1 MTKPWS
7 GIKPKRQ
14 ANAKANPT
22 MARRI
27 VIIGANASGVEAASA
42 ARKKDRTAEI
52 TLVTQEKN
60 AGYSRCGLPFVIGGQ
75 IANFKDLIV
84 YPPAYFQMLK
94 LNLRTETKATAIN
107 TKDKTVTIQIKEGT
121 TETLP
126 YDSLVIATGAD
137 SFMPPIKGKEKQ
149 GILSLR
155 GIEDGEK
162 IEAAVRAGA
171 KSAVI
176 MGAGLIG
183 LEVGV
188 GLIERGLKVAVVE
201 MLPQILPQLLDA
213 DMAKLVQQHLEE
225 KGMRIL
231 LGKGVEEFLGED
243 KVTAV
248 KAGDDVIEAD
258 LFISAFGVRAN
269 TKLAVEAGIPLGE
282 SKAIKTNGRM
292 ETDVKDVYAVGDC
305 AEAPNIV
312 THRPMCA
319 QLGTIAVRQGKVAG
333 ANAGG
338 DYSLFSGVLAS
349 AVTRLFEIEAGN
361 TGLTE
366 TAAQRNRIEVVT
378 GAISS
383 KTKADYFPGAKP
395 IKVKLVVE
403 KESQRI
409 IGAQVIG
416 GEEVT
421 QRINCLSF
429 AIQQGMTVRELAKAD
444 TAYAPPLCETWEP
457 MVLAAEMVL
466 MKLR

>member
-1 MTKPWS
+1 
-7 GIKPKRQ
+7 
-14 ANAKANPT
+14 
-22 MARRI
+22 
-27 VIIGANASGVEAASA
+27 VVGANAAGVEAASA

-52 TLVTQEKN
+52 TLLTLEKN

-75 IANFKDLIV
+75 IPNFRDLIV
-84 YPPAYFQMLK
+84 YPAAYFQMLK
-94 LNLRTETKATAIN
+94 LNLRTETKVTGVNI
-107 TKDKTVTIQIKEGT
+107 KDKTVAIVNKDGA
-121 TETLP
+121 TETLT

-137 SFMPPIKGKEKQ
+137 AFMPPIKGREKL

-155 GIEDGEK
+155 GLEDGER
-162 IEAAVRAGA
+162 IDAVVKAGA

-183 LEVGV
+183 LETGV
-188 GLIERGLKVAVVE
+188 ALIERGLRVTIVE
-201 MLPQILPQLLDA
+201 MLPQILPQMLDA
-213 DMAKLVQQHLEE
+213 DMAKSVQEHLES

-231 LGKGVEEFLGED
+231 TGKTVEEFLGEE
-243 KVTAV
+243 KVTAIM
-248 KAGDDVIEAD
+248 AGGERIDAD

-269 TKLAVEAGIPLGE
+269 TKLAVDAGIPLGE
-282 SKAIKTNGRM
+282 TRAIKTNARM

-305 AEAPNIV
+305 AESPSIITHKV
-312 THRPMCA
+312 TCA

-333 ANAGG
+333 ANAAG
-338 DYSLFSGVLAS
+338 DYALFTGVLVS
-349 AVTRLFEIEAGN
+349 AVTRLFDVEAGA

-366 TAAQRNRIEVVT
+366 AAAARNRMEVIT

-383 KTKADYFPGAKP
+383 KTKADYYPNAKP

-409 IGAQVIG
+409 VGAQIIG

-421 QRINCLSF
+421 QRINALSL
-429 AIQQGMTVRELAKAD
+429 AIQKQMTVRELAKAD

>member
-1 MTKPWS
+1 MV
-7 GIKPKRQ
+7 
-14 ANAKANPT
+14 
-22 MARRI
+22 RRVI
-27 VIIGANASGVEAASA
+27 VIGANAAGVEAASA

-52 TLVTQEKN
+52 TLLTQEKY

-75 IANFKDLIV
+75 IPKFTDLIV

-94 LNLRTETKATAIN
+94 LNLKNETKVTAIN
-107 TKDKTVTIQIKEGT
+107 TKEKTVTYVTKEGF
-121 TETLP
+121 TETAMF
-126 YDSLVIATGAD
+126 DSLVLATGAD
-137 SFMPPIKGKEKQ
+137 SFMPPIKGREKQ
-149 GILSLR
+149 GILNLR
-155 GIEDGEK
+155 GLEDGEK
-162 IEAAVRAGA
+162 IQVAVKSGA

-188 GLIERGLKVAVVE
+188 GLMEQGLKVIIVE

-213 DMAKLVQQHLEE
+213 DMAKLVQEHLEE

-231 LGKGVEEFLGED
+231 TSKGVEEFLGED
-243 KVTAV
+243 TV
-248 KAGDDVIEAD
+248 KAVMAGGEKIEAD

-282 SKAIKTNGRM
+282 TRAIKTNMRM

-305 AEAPNIV
+305 AESANII

-338 DYSLFSGVLAS
+338 DYSLFTGILAS

-366 TAAQRNRIEVVT
+366 TSAARNRIEVVT

-395 IKVKLVVE
+395 IKIKLVVE

-409 IGAQVIG
+409 IGGQVIG

-429 AIQQGMTVRELAKAD
+429 AIQKGMTVRELAKAD

>member
-1 MTKPWS
+1 VAQEPVKIEEYLMV
-7 GIKPKRQ
+7 
-14 ANAKANPT
+14 
-22 MARRI
+22 RRVI
-27 VIIGANASGVEAASA
+27 VIGANASGVEAASA

-52 TLVTQEKN
+52 TLITQEKN
-60 AGYSRCGLPFVIGGQ
+60 AGYSRCGLPFVIGGH
-75 IANFKDLIV
+75 IPKFTDLIV

-94 LNLRTETKATAIN
+94 LTLKNETKVTAVN
-107 TKDKTVTIQIKEGT
+107 TKEKTVTYITKEGT
-121 TETLP
+121 TETMP

-137 SFMPPIKGKEKQ
+137 SFMPPIKGREKQ

-162 IEAAVRAGA
+162 IQAAVKAGA

-188 GLIERGLKVAVVE
+188 GLIEQGLKVTIVE

-213 DMAKLVQQHLEE
+213 DMAKLVQEHLEE

-231 LGKGVEEFLGED
+231 TSKGVEEFLGED

-248 KAGDDVIEAD
+248 MAGGEKIEAE

-269 TKLAVEAGIPLGE
+269 TKLAADAGIPLGE
-282 SKAIKTNGRM
+282 TRAIKTNGRM

-305 AEAPNIV
+305 AEAPNII

-338 DYSLFSGVLAS
+338 DYSQFTGVLAS

-366 TAAQRNRIEVVT
+366 TAAARNRIEVIT

-395 IKVKLVVE
+395 IKIKLVVE

-409 IGAQVIG
+409 VGGQVVG

-429 AIQQGMTVRELAKAD
+429 AIQKGMTVRELAKAD

>member
-1 MTKPWS
+1 MPH
-7 GIKPKRQ
+7 
-14 ANAKANPT
+14 
-22 MARRI
+22 RRVI
-27 VIIGANASGVEAASA
+27 VVGAHASGVEAASA

-52 TLVTQEKN
+52 TLITAEKN
-60 AGYSRCGLPFVIGGQ
+60 AGYSRCGLPFVIGGH
-75 IANFKDLIV
+75 IAEFKNLIV

-94 LNLRTETKATAIN
+94 LTLKNETKVTAVN
-107 TKDKTVTIQIKEGT
+107 TKDKTVTYVTKEGV
-121 TETLP
+121 TETMP

-137 SFMPPIKGKEKQ
+137 SFMPPIKGNEKQ

-162 IEAAVRAGA
+162 ILAAVKAGA

-188 GLIERGLKVAVVE
+188 GLMEQGLNVTVVE

-213 DMAKLVQQHLEE
+213 DMAKLVQDHLQE
-225 KGMRIL
+225 KGMTIL
-231 LGKGVEEFLGED
+231 TGKGVEEFLGED

-248 KAGDDVIEAD
+248 MAGGEKIEAD

-269 TKLAVEAGIPLGE
+269 TKLAVDAGIPLGE
-282 SKAIKTNGRM
+282 TRAIKTNMRM
-292 ETDVKDVYAVGDC
+292 ETDVKDVYAIGDC
-305 AEAPNIV
+305 AEAPNII

-333 ANAGG
+333 TNAAG
-338 DYSLFSGVLAS
+338 DYSQFTGVLAS

-366 TAAQRNRIEVVT
+366 NSAARNRIEVIT
-378 GAISS
+378 GAITS

-395 IKVKLVVE
+395 IKIKLVVE

-409 IGAQVIG
+409 VGGQVIG

-429 AIQQGMTVRELAKAD
+429 AIQKGMTVRELAKAD

>member
-1 MTKPWS
+1 MV
-7 GIKPKRQ
+7 
-14 ANAKANPT
+14 
-22 MARRI
+22 RRVI
-27 VIIGANASGVEAASA
+27 VVGANAAGVEAASA

-52 TLVTQEKN
+52 TLITSEKN
-60 AGYSRCGLPFVIGGQ
+60 AGYSRCGLPFVIGGH
-75 IANFKDLIV
+75 IKEFTDLIV

-94 LNLRTETKATAIN
+94 LTLKNETKVTAIN
-107 TKDKTVTIQIKEGT
+107 TKEKTVTYTTKEGT
-121 TETLP
+121 TETIQ
-126 YDSLVIATGAD
+126 YDGLVLATGAD
-137 SFMPPIKGKEKQ
+137 AFMPPIKGREKP

-155 GIEDGEK
+155 TLEDGEK
-162 IEAAVRAGA
+162 IRAAVKAGA

-188 GLIERGLKVAVVE
+188 GLIEQGLKVTVVE

-213 DMAKLVQQHLEE
+213 DMAKLVQEHLEE

-231 LGKGVEEFLGED
+231 TSKGVEEFLGED

-248 KAGDDVIEAD
+248 MAGGEKIEAD

-269 TKLAVEAGIPLGE
+269 TRLAQEAGIQLGE
-282 SKAIKTNGRM
+282 TRAIKTNSRM

-305 AEAPNIV
+305 AEAPSII

-338 DYSLFSGVLAS
+338 DYSQFTGILAS

-366 TAAQRNRIEVVT
+366 ASASRNRIEVVT

-409 IGAQVIG
+409 VGGQVIG

-429 AIQQGMTVRELAKAD
+429 AIQKGMTIRELAKAD

>member
-1 MTKPWS
+1 
-7 GIKPKRQ
+7 
-14 ANAKANPT
+14 

-27 VIIGANASGVEAASA
+27 LVIGANASGVEAASA

-52 TLVTQEKN
+52 ILVTQEKN

-84 YPPAYFQMLK
+84 YPPAFFQMLK
-94 LNLRTETKATAIN
+94 LNLRTETKANAIN
-107 TKDKTVTIQIKEGT
+107 TKEKTVTITTMEGAN
-121 TETLP
+121 EVLP

-137 SFMPPIKGKEKQ
+137 SFIPPIKGKEKQ

-162 IEAAVRAGA
+162 IQAAVQAGA
-171 KSAVI
+171 KSAII

-188 GLIERGLKVAVVE
+188 ALMEKGLKVTVVE

-213 DMAKLVQQHLEE
+213 DMAKQVQEHLEG

-231 LGKGVEEFLGED
+231 ISKGVEEFLGED
-243 KVTAV
+243 KVIAI
-248 KAGDDVIEAD
+248 KAGGETIEAD

-269 TKLAVEAGIPLGE
+269 TKLAVDAGIPLGPTR
-282 SKAIKTNGRM
+282 AIKTNARM

-305 AEAPNIV
+305 AEAPNII
-312 THRPMCA
+312 THQPMCA

-333 ANAGG
+333 INAAG
-338 DYSLFSGVLAS
+338 DYSQFGGILAS

-366 TAAQRNRIEVVT
+366 TSAARNRMEVVT
-378 GAISS
+378 GVISS

-395 IKVKLVVE
+395 IKIKLIVE

-409 IGAQVIG
+409 VGGQVIG

-429 AIQQGMTVRELAKAD
+429 AIQKSMTVRELAKAD

>member
-1 MTKPWS
+1 
-7 GIKPKRQ
+7 
-14 ANAKANPT
+14 

-27 VIIGANASGVEAASA
+27 IIVGANAAGVEAASA
-42 ARKKDRTAEI
+42 ARKKDRAAEI
-52 TLVTQEKN
+52 TLITQEKT

-75 IANFKDLIV
+75 IPSFRDLIV

-94 LNLRTETKATAIN
+94 LNLKNETKVTAIN
-107 TKDKTVTIQIKEGT
+107 TKDKSVTTVDKAGV
-121 TETLP
+121 TETLQ
-126 YDSLVIATGAD
+126 YDSLVIAAGAD
-137 SFMPPIKGKEKQ
+137 AFMPPIKGREKQ

-155 GIEDGEK
+155 GLEDGEK
-162 IEAAVRAGA
+162 IDQAVKNGA

-183 LEVGV
+183 LETGV
-188 GLIERGLKVAVVE
+188 ALIERGLKVTIVE
-201 MLPQILPQLLDA
+201 MLPQILPQMLDA
-213 DMAKLVQQHLEE
+213 DMAKMVQEALQK
-225 KGMRIL
+225 KGMCIL
-231 LGKGVEEFLGED
+231 TGKTVEEFLGDE
-243 KVTAV
+243 KVTAIM
-248 KAGDDVIEAD
+248 AGGEKIEAD

-269 TKLAVEAGIPLGE
+269 TKLAVDAGIPLGE
-282 SKAIKTNGRM
+282 TRAIKTNARM
-292 ETDVKDVYAVGDC
+292 ETDVKDVYAIGDC
-305 AEAPNIV
+305 AEAPNII
-312 THRPMCA
+312 THKPTCA

-333 ANAGG
+333 INAAG
-338 DYSLFSGVLAS
+338 DYSQFTGILAS
-349 AVTRLFEIEAGN
+349 AVTRLFETEAGV

-366 TAAQRNRIEVVT
+366 AAATRARIEVIT

-383 KTKADYFPGAKP
+383 KTKADYYPSALP

-409 IGAQVIG
+409 IGAQIIG

-421 QRINCLSF
+421 QRINALSF
-429 AIQQGMTVRELAKAD
+429 AIQKQMTVRELAKAD

>member
-1 MTKPWS
+1 MV
-7 GIKPKRQ
+7 
-14 ANAKANPT
+14 
-22 MARRI
+22 RR
-27 VIIGANASGVEAASA
+27 VVVVGANAAGVEAASA

-52 TLVTQEKN
+52 TLITQEKN
-60 AGYSRCGLPFVIGGQ
+60 AGYSRCGLPFVIGGH
-75 IANFKDLIV
+75 IKEFTDLIV

-94 LNLRTETKATAIN
+94 LTLKNETKVTAIS
-107 TKDKTVTIQIKEGT
+107 TKEKTVTYTSKDGA
-121 TETLP
+121 TETMV
-126 YDSLVIATGAD
+126 YDSLVLATGAEA
-137 SFMPPIKGKEKQ
+137 FMPPIKGKEKE

-155 GIEDGEK
+155 SLEDGER
-162 IEAAVRAGA
+162 IRAAVKAGA

-188 GLIERGLKVAVVE
+188 GLIEQGLKVTIVE

-213 DMAKLVQQHLEE
+213 DMAKLVQEHLEE

-231 LGKGVEEFLGED
+231 TSKGVEEFLGD
-243 KVTAV
+243 NKVTAIL
-248 KAGDDVIEAD
+248 AGGEKIEAD

-269 TKLAVEAGIPLGE
+269 TKLAVDAGIPLGE
-282 SKAIKTNGRM
+282 TRAIKTNARM
-292 ETDVKDVYAVGDC
+292 ETEVRDVFAVGDC
-305 AEAPNIV
+305 AESPSII
-312 THRPMCA
+312 THRPTCA

-338 DYSLFSGVLAS
+338 DYSQFTGVLAS

-366 TAAQRNRIEVVT
+366 TAAARNRIDVVT

-409 IGAQVIG
+409 VGGQVIG

-421 QRINCLSF
+421 QRINCISF
-429 AIQQGMTVRELAKAD
+429 AIQKGMTIRELAKAD

>member
-1 MTKPWS
+1 
-7 GIKPKRQ
+7 
-14 ANAKANPT
+14 

-27 VIIGANASGVEAASA
+27 IIVGANASGVEAASA

-52 TLVTQEKN
+52 TLLTLEKN

-75 IANFKDLIV
+75 IPAFRDLIV

-94 LNLRTETKATAIN
+94 LNLRTEMNVTGIN
-107 TKDKTVTIQIKEGT
+107 TKEKTVAVVDKAGAA
-121 TETLP
+121 ETLP

-137 SFMPPIKGKEKQ
+137 AFMPPIKGREKK

-155 GIEDGEK
+155 GIEDGER
-162 IEAAVRAGA
+162 IDEAVKAGA

-183 LEVGV
+183 LETGV
-188 GLIERGLKVAVVE
+188 ALIERGLKVTIVE
-201 MLPQILPQLLDA
+201 MLPQVLPQMLDA
-213 DMAKLVQQHLEE
+213 DMAKIVQEHLTE
-225 KGMRIL
+225 KGMCIL
-231 LGKGVEEFLGED
+231 TGKTVEEFLGDE
-243 KVTAV
+243 KVTAII
-248 KAGDDVIEAD
+248 AGGEKIEAD

-269 TKLAVEAGIPLGE
+269 TKLAVDAGIQLGE
-282 SKAIKTNGRM
+282 TRSIKTNSRM
-292 ETDVKDVYAVGDC
+292 ETDVRDVYAVGDC
-305 AEAPNIV
+305 AEAPNII
-312 THRPMCA
+312 THRPTCA

-333 ANAGG
+333 ANAAG
-338 DYSLFSGVLAS
+338 DYAMFTGVLAS
-349 AVTRLFEIEAGN
+349 AVTRLFEVEAGV

-366 TAAQRNRIEVVT
+366 AAAARNRIEVVT

-383 KTKADYFPGAKP
+383 KTKADYYPTAKP

-409 IGAQVIG
+409 IGAQIIG

-421 QRINCLSF
+421 QRINALSF
-429 AIQQGMTVRELAKAD
+429 AIQKQMTVRELTKAD

>member
-1 MTKPWS
+1 
-7 GIKPKRQ
+7 
-14 ANAKANPT
+14 

-27 VIIGANASGVEAASA
+27 VIVGANAAGVDAASA

-60 AGYSRCGLPFVIGGQ
+60 AGYSRCGLPFVVGGH
-75 IANFKDLIV
+75 IPDFKDLIV

-94 LNLRTETKATAIN
+94 LNLRLETKATAIN
-107 TKDKTVTIQIKEGT
+107 TKDKTVTVQTKEGI

-126 YDSLVIATGAD
+126 YDALVIATGAD
-137 SFMPPIKGKEKQ
+137 SFMPPIKGREKQ

-155 GIEDGEK
+155 AIEDGEK
-162 IEAAVRAGA
+162 IDAAVKAGA

-183 LEVGV
+183 LELGV
-188 GLIERGLKVAVVE
+188 ALIERGLKVTIVE

-213 DMAKLVQQHLEE
+213 DMAKLVQAHLEE

-231 LGKGVEEFLGED
+231 LNKAVEEFLGEE

-248 KAGDDVIEAD
+248 KAGGDIIEAD
-258 LFISAFGVRAN
+258 LFVSAFGVRAS
-269 TKLAVEAGIPLGE
+269 TKLAADAGIPLGE
-282 SKAIKTNGRM
+282 TRAIKTNGRM
-292 ETDVKDVYAVGDC
+292 ETDIKDVYAVGDC
-305 AEAPNIV
+305 AEAPSII
-312 THRPMCA
+312 THKPTCA
-319 QLGTIAVRQGKVAG
+319 QLGTVAVREGKVAG
-333 ANAGG
+333 ANAAG
-338 DYSLFSGVLAS
+338 DYSLFGGVLAS
-349 AVTRLFEIEAGN
+349 AVTRLFDIEAGN

-366 TAAQRNRIEVVT
+366 TAAARNRMEVVT

-395 IKVKLVVE
+395 IKIKLVVE

-409 IGAQVIG
+409 IGAQVVG

-429 AIQQGMTVRELAKAD
+429 AIQKGMTVRELAKAD